1 MSIFCSSSGVT
12 WYRCCSDS
20 GSYCNTEAE
29 ATGSCTYFQDRRR
42 KWPFTTTAAGK
53 EHLQALVVANAA
65 LRAQNAELLAAAGE
79 SSAVAAEGERLYVE
93 KPTLR
98 GDANVTWSYDE
109 YGHPGLQ
116 LYYLKLKSW

>member
-1 MSIFCSSSGVT
+1 M
-12 WYRCCSDS
+12 
-20 GSYCNTEAE
+20 
-29 ATGSCTYFQDRRR
+29 CTYFQDRRR

-98 GDANVTWSYDE
+98 GDANVTWSSTSTAE
-109 YGHPGLQ
+109 FTAA
-116 LYYLKLKSW
+116 SSSTTSN